1 MNKWH
6 KIQVAENAYSWSYI
20 DEKLQFEFEILF
32 ATEGGVSVTSW
43 HPSSTFD
50 FYSKEF
56 EFKSCE
62 LKYFEKNLL
71 DKFKVLLFNET
82 VKKLNKAIGNLDI

>member
-6 KIQVAENAYSWSYI
+6 KIQLAENAYSWSYI

-32 ATEGGVSVTSW
+32 AEEGFAQITSW
-43 HPSSTFD
+43 HPSSNNY
-50 FYSKEF
+50 FYCKEF
-56 EFKSCE
+56 EIKSCE
-62 LKYFEKNLL
+62 LKYFEKNSL

-82 VKKLNKAIGNLDI
+82 IKKLNKVMKDLI